1 MQTSASQLGPLDKWP
16 RFDLIS
22 PLTGVVKDAYQN
34 KATIES
40 VLSQVADKLTPLAQ
54 AEGYEVVNK

>member
-1 MQTSASQLGPLDKWP
+1 LDKWP

-40 VLSQVADKLTPLAQ
+40 VLPQIAEKLTPLAQ

>member
-1 MQTSASQLGPLDKWP
+1 MQTSASQLTPLDKWP

-40 VLSQVADKLTPLAQ
+40 VLPQIAEKLTPLAQ